1 MSVINY
7 IKESFEELNTNM
19 TWLPK
24 AEAQKS
30 TVVVAV
36 FTIIFALLVFAVDS
50 VFQNGLDRFFNMF
63 N

>member
-1 MSVINY
+1 MSVVTY

-30 TVVVAV
+30 TVVVAL
-36 FTIIFALLVFAVDS
+36 FTVLFALAVFAVDRF
-50 VFQNGLDRFFNMF
+50 FQLGLDGFFNIF
-63 N
+63 K

>member
-1 MSVINY
+1 MSVIKY
-7 IKESFEELNTNM
+7 VKESFEELNTNM

-36 FTIIFALLVFAVDS
+36 FTVLFALAVFAVDTF
-50 VFQNGLDRFFNMF
+50 FQNGLDAFFNMF

>member
-1 MSVINY
+1 MSVVKY

-30 TVVVAV
+30 SIVVAI
-36 FTIIFALLVFAVDS
+36 FTVDFALAVFAVDT
-50 VFQNGLDRFFNMF
+50 VFQNGFGWIF
-63 N
+63 

>member
-30 TVVVAV
+30 TVVVAI
-36 FTIIFALLVFAVDS
+36 FTILFALATFAVDS
-50 VFQNGLDRFFNMF
+50 VFQNGLDWFFNMF

>member
-1 MSVINY
+1 MNIINY

-19 TWLPK
+19 TWLPL

-30 TVVVAV
+30 TLVVAI
-36 FTIIFALLVFAVDS
+36 FTVIFALAVFAVDT
-50 VFQNGLDRFFNMF
+50 VFQNGLDAFFNIF

>member
-1 MSVINY
+1 MSVVKY
-7 IKESFEELNTNM
+7 IKDSFEELNNNM

-36 FTIIFALLVFAVDS
+36 FTVLFALAVFAVDS
-50 VFQNGLDRFFNMF
+50 FFQNALDAFFTIF